1 MGTIVG
7 RNCKVEVAL
16 TFAAAAN
23 PTAVTKAS
31 PPVVTLTSHGLANGA
46 VGYWSSVTAGMI
58 ELQDQ
63 AFMVN
68 NQATNTWEMPGLDS
82 TDYTTYTAGSVTM
95 AATWGTLSE
104 AMSYEV
110 GGGDVNQLDDTRL
123 YENKTR
129 NIAGLLPSQD
139 LTFGTR
145 PQEID
150 STVLAFVTGKAKRGL
165 QILVKISKGSQVLR
179 VAYGTPSVPGESVT
193 VGGAATATFN
203 LIVPAWVVKPN
214 V

>member
-1 MGTIVG
+1 MGTITG

-16 TFAAAAN
+16 TFAAAIN

-31 PPVVTLTSHGLANGA
+31 PPVVTLSAHGLANGA

-82 TDYTTYTAGSVTM
+82 TDYTTYTAGSAIM

-104 AMSYEV
+104 AVSYEV
-110 GGGDVNQLDDTRL
+110 GGGAVNQLDDTRL

-139 LTFGTR
+139 IKFSIR

-150 STVLAFVTGKAKRGL
+150 GTVLAFIVGKAKRGL

-179 VAYGTPSVPGESVT
+179 VAYGTPSVPGESVS
-193 VGGAATATFN
+193 VGGAATADFN
-203 LIVPAWVVKPN
+203 LVVPAWVVKPN

>member
-16 TFAAAAN
+16 TFSAAVS

-104 AMSYEV
+104 AVSYEV

-139 LTFGTR
+139 ISFSVR

-150 STVLAFVTGKAKRGL
+150 GTVLAFVAGKAKRGL
-165 QILVKISKGSQVLR
+165 TVLVKISKGSQVLR
-179 VAYGTPSVPGESVT
+179 VAYGTPSVPGESVS
-193 VGGAATATFN
+193 VGSAATANFN